1 MNTRVEPGRQAG
13 VLRTGR
19 IELVDRLWQAAE
31 AQVAAHE
38 ARLRGLAPGDAAT
51 EAHAKALATLARTL
65 KELIELEAAAL
76 EAERAAEDG
85 HPDDANPD
93 AALDSLEALREELAR
108 RLAGLGAGGEGELD
122 RQAEA

>member
-76 EAERAAEDG
+76 EAERAEEDE
-85 HPDDANPD
+85 HSDDADPD
-93 AALDSLEALREELAR
+93 AALDSLEALRAELAR
-108 RLAGLGAGGEGELD
+108 RLAGLGAEGAGELD
-122 RQAEA
+122 REVEA